1 MTDPV
6 QAAPGVPAHAAALG
20 APPAA
25 GGGLPSAAHQPQW
38 MSHLVRQL
46 GHLEP
51 EFFSRFLPPDA
62 GGRQSAVL
70 ILFGPNADGGE
81 DVVLTERSHSMRSHA
96 GQVSFP
102 GGSIDPTDSG
112 PVAAA
117 LREAKE
123 EVGLDPAGVE
133 VVAELPALYLPPSNF
148 VVTPVLA
155 WWSEP
160 SPISVVDH
168 SEVARV
174 LRAPLSELTDPARRF
189 TVTHPSGFAGPAFD
203 VDGLLVWG
211 FTAGLISKVIELAG
225 LERSWDRADHRAL
238 PAHFSGSD
246 SSIGAR
252 DGSVQPMVR
261 APRAP
266 S

>member
-1 MTDPV
+1 
-6 QAAPGVPAHAAALG
+6 L
-20 APPAA
+20 PAA
-25 GGGLPSAAHQPQW
+25 QQPQW
-38 MSHLVRQL
+38 MAHLVAQL
-46 GHLEP
+46 SRHEP
-51 EFFSRFLPPDA
+51 GFFSRFLPPDE

-70 ILFGPNADGGE
+70 ILFGPGADGGQ

-102 GGSIDPTDSG
+102 GGAIDPVDSG
-112 PVAAA
+112 PVSAA
-117 LREAKE
+117 LREARE

-155 WWSEP
+155 WWARP

-168 SEVARV
+168 QEVARV

-189 TVTHPSGFAGPAFD
+189 TVSHPSGFVGPAFD

-211 FTAGLISKVIELAG
+211 FTAGLLSKVIELAG
-225 LERSWDRADHRAL
+225 LEQSWDRGDHRPL
-238 PAHFSGSD
+238 PAQF
-246 SSIGAR
+246 IGAR
-252 DGSVQPMVR
+252 DGSAPP
-261 APRAP
+261 APRTQGGRP
-266 S
+266 

>member
-1 MTDPV
+1 M
-6 QAAPGVPAHAAALG
+6 AHVV
-20 APPAA
+20 
-25 GGGLPSAAHQPQW
+25 S
-38 MSHLVRQL
+38 QL

-51 EFFSRFLPPDA
+51 EYFGRFLPPEE
-62 GGRQSAVL
+62 GGRLSAVL
-70 ILFGPNADGGE
+70 MLFGPHANGGE
-81 DVVLTERSHSMRSHA
+81 DIVLTERSHSMRSHA

-112 PVAAA
+112 PVSAA
-117 LREAKE
+117 LREAQE
-123 EVGLDPAGVE
+123 EVGLDPAGVQ
-133 VVAELPALYLPPSNF
+133 VVAELPALYLRPSNF

-155 WWSEP
+155 WWAEP
-160 SPISVVDH
+160 SPISVVDR

-189 TVTHPSGFAGPAFD
+189 TVTHPSGFIGPGFD

-225 LERSWDRADHRAL
+225 LERSWDQGDHRPL
-238 PAHFSGSD
+238 PAHL
-246 SSIGAR
+246 IRAAR
-252 DGSVQPMVR
+252 DGPV
-261 APRAP
+261 APRAQADGPP

>member
-1 MTDPV
+1 MRDPV
-6 QAAPGVPAHAAALG
+6 QAAAGIPVQDSALE
-20 APPAA
+20 APPAR
-25 GGGLPSAAHQPQW
+25 GGMPTAVPQPQW
-38 MSHLVRQL
+38 MAHLTAQL
-46 GHLEP
+46 GHLKP
-51 EFFSRFLPPDA
+51 EFFSRFLPPDE

-70 ILFGPNADGGE
+70 ILFGPGAGGGE
-81 DVVLTERSHSMRSHA
+81 DVVLTERSQRMRSHA

-102 GGSIDPTDSG
+102 GGSLDPTDSG

-117 LREAKE
+117 LREAQE
-123 EVGLDPAGVE
+123 EVGLDPAGVQ

-155 WWSEP
+155 WWAWP
-160 SPISVVDH
+160 SPISVVDRA
-168 SEVARV
+168 EVARV

-189 TVTHPSGFAGPAFD
+189 TITHPSGFVGPAFD

-225 LERSWDRADHRAL
+225 LERSWDRDDKRPL
-238 PAHFSGSD
+238 PERFTR
-246 SSIGAR
+246 AR
-252 DGSVQPMVR
+252 DGSVPPPAR
-261 APRAP
+261 AGQEP

>member
-1 MTDPV
+1 M
-6 QAAPGVPAHAAALG
+6 AHVV
-20 APPAA
+20 
-25 GGGLPSAAHQPQW
+25 S
-38 MSHLVRQL
+38 QL

-51 EFFSRFLPPDA
+51 AYFGRFLPPEE
-62 GGRQSAVL
+62 GGRPSAVL
-70 ILFGPNADGGE
+70 MLFGPHANGGE
-81 DVVLTERSHSMRSHA
+81 DIVLTERSHSMRSHA

-112 PVAAA
+112 PVSAA
-117 LREAKE
+117 LREAQE
-123 EVGLDPAGVE
+123 EVGLDPAGVQ

-155 WWSEP
+155 WWAEP
-160 SPISVVDH
+160 SPISVVDR

-189 TVTHPSGFAGPAFD
+189 TVTHPSGFIGPGFD

-225 LERSWDRADHRAL
+225 LERSWDQGDHRPL
-238 PAHFSGSD
+238 PAHL
-246 SSIGAR
+246 IRAAR
-252 DGSVQPMVR
+252 DGPV
-261 APRAP
+261 APRAQADGPP